1 MDEIRLLESAL
12 SCAHAIEQSIVTLVF
27 LPPIVNADI
36 TSRLINM
43 QKVCLRSLQ
52 HGDKSTC

>member
-36 TSRLINM
+36 L
-43 QKVCLRSLQ
+43 V
-52 HGDKSTC
+52 